1 MSRERRSNELPG
13 LADRGYSS
21 FVIGYCLEKPLPPL
35 LGLKMLSQCNGL
47 VFLLLVY
54 GLMDVVCFVMNCV
67 LLMSEGNE
75 SVRAQYWSLAL
86 VSYILYAISG

>member
-1 MSRERRSNELPG
+1 

-35 LGLKMLSQCNGL
+35 LRLKMLSQCNGL

-54 GLMDVVCFVMNCV
+54 DCHASSATII
-67 LLMSEGNE
+67 SE
-75 SVRAQYWSLAL
+75 SS
-86 VSYILYAISG
+86 

>member
-1 MSRERRSNELPG
+1 

-35 LGLKMLSQCNGL
+35 LRLKMLSQCNGL

-54 GLMDVVCFVMNCV
+54 EYDQTKEITLSHEHLQGW
-67 LLMSEGNE
+67 E
-75 SVRAQYWSLAL
+75 SQPFIFIRFHM
-86 VSYILYAISG
+86 I

>member
-1 MSRERRSNELPG
+1 MSRERRSNEVPG

-54 GLMDVVCFVMNCV
+54 GMNEGCCEWFLCV
-67 LLMSEGNE
+67 YETVFYAKGF
-75 SVRAQYWSLAL
+75 L
-86 VSYILYAISG
+86 VIFCPYFHKITPN